1 LRLPALALL
10 LVMGLPSGVF
20 AAPPEP
26 TPTIESIRIAGRVR
40 VAGTRAPVIDA
51 KIMVI
56 EAPDDVRPG
65 AVARTP
71 LDPDSDSIEW
81 IREGRS
87 DEDGRFEI
95 ADVPRGK
102 VRVVV
107 VSPGHERL
115 EVWAEASAD
124 AKELLLFLEP
134 GDEDGFRTEVV
145 SERDIELPRAEHRVE
160 GERARV
166 YPGTAGDPV
175 RAVQNLP
182 GVARAPGGLGL
193 VAIRGGDPRQ
203 TGIYV
208 DGHPVPRAFHVL
220 PLAAVVSPSMV
231 EAVELTPGNYD
242 AAYGGHAGGLLEIHT
257 RPGPLFGEPN
267 RAIHG
272 EAHLDLFDVG
282 GAFRGPVGPG
292 AVAFAFRRSH
302 VGEVLQAADNLIGN
316 TGLLVPNYWDY
327 IARVDLPIRRRHRL
341 TLKAFGAG
349 DSLHDTTEYIPGEP
363 VEIDFSSAFH
373 RFDLGYEFADPRT
386 RAGLSAALLLDDS
399 SVGAEYPSHRNG
411 WTFSLRASTSHRW
424 TRHMTLLAG
433 LDLADVHARRRTEY
447 PDYPDYPDYPE
458 SPEAGD
464 ASEYETHHY
473 RFGTW
478 LGVAFMVSPRPGP
491 LIIRPQVRLNV
502 FGTSS
507 EQRLAV
513 DPRLDLRWHVH
524 RRIELF
530 AALGRYSSP
539 SKVYGGGYG
548 GIERT
553 FTGTAII
560 DVPDWLSAYF
570 DPGDEQEVQNGWLV
584 VQHTHH
590 ASLGAAIA
598 LPWALT
604 LRATTF
610 WRESLAAVRA
620 GPRDWEEPSVDE
632 PLTDT
637 TFRVPPTRAYGLEF
651 LLDRTLGKS
660 IHGLIGYTLLRART
674 KGESW
679 QYSIE
684 ADAEWLPTIFDQR
697 HNLVALAIFELP
709 RNFRLGARF
718 RAVSGNPEERVIG
731 TVVSVDIQ
739 GYRYSPIRGKL
750 GSTYAPPFHQ
760 LDIRI
765 DKTWYAKRFLVVG
778 YVDIQNVYNNLY
790 PEIWVYSRDWTER
803 SSRLGLPIFPSFGLR
818 IEI

>member
-1 LRLPALALL
+1 
-10 LVMGLPSGVF
+10 
-20 AAPPEP
+20 
-26 TPTIESIRIAGRVR
+26 
-40 VAGTRAPVIDA
+40 
-51 KIMVI
+51 
-56 EAPDDVRPG
+56 
-65 AVARTP
+65 
-71 LDPDSDSIEW
+71 
-81 IREGRS
+81 
-87 DEDGRFEI
+87 
-95 ADVPRGK
+95 
-102 VRVVV
+102 VVV
-107 VSPGHERL
+107 VAPGHARL

-124 AKELLLFLEP
+124 AKALLLFLEP
-134 GDEDGFRTEVV
+134 SREGSFRTEVV
-145 SERDIELPRAEHRVE
+145 SERNLELPRHEHRVE

-220 PLAAVVSPSMV
+220 PIAAVVSPSMV
-231 EAVELTPGNYD
+231 DAVELTPGNYD
-242 AAYGGHAGGLLEIHT
+242 AAYGGHAGGMLEIHT
-257 RPGPLFGEPN
+257 RPGPLLGDRD
-267 RAIHG
+267 RAVHG
-272 EAHLDLFDVG
+272 EAHVDLFDVG
-282 GAFRGPVGPG
+282 GGFRGPLGPG

-302 VGEVLQAADNLIGN
+302 VGEVLKAADGLLGN

-349 DSLHDTTEYIPGEP
+349 DSLHDTTEYIPGNP
-363 VEIDFSSAFH
+363 VEIDFQSAFH
-373 RFDLGYEFADPRT
+373 RFDLGYEFVQPRT
-386 RAGLSAALLLDDS
+386 RAGLSAALLVDNS
-399 SVGAEYPSHRNG
+399 SVGADFPSTRNG

-424 TRHMTLLAG
+424 TRHATLLAG
-433 LDLADVHARRRTEY
+433 FDLADVHARRRNEY
-447 PDYPDYPDYPE
+447 D
-458 SPEAGD
+458 AGNF
-464 ASEYETHHY
+464 SEFETHHY

-478 LGVAFMVSPRPGP
+478 LGVAFMASPRPGP
-491 LIIRPQVRLNV
+491 LIIRPQLRLNV

-524 RRIELF
+524 RRVELF
-530 AALGRYSSP
+530 AAVGRYSSP
-539 SKVYGGGYG
+539 SKVYGEGNG
-548 GIERT
+548 GIDRT

-570 DPGDEQEVQNGWLV
+570 DPGDEQEVYKGRLLV
-584 VQHTHH
+584 SHTHH
-590 ASLGAAIA
+590 ASLGTAIA
-598 LPWALT
+598 LPWSLN

-610 WRESLAAVRA
+610 WRESLPASRGA
-620 GPRDWEEPSVDE
+620 PREAI
-632 PLTDT
+632 LDT
-637 TFRVPPTRAYGLEF
+637 GVSRVPPARAYGLEL

-674 KGESW
+674 KGQPW
-679 QYSIE
+679 QYSFE
-684 ADAEWLPTIFDQR
+684 AEAEWGPTIFDQR

-709 RNFRLGARF
+709 RAFRLGARF
-718 RAVSGNPEERVIG
+718 RVVSGNPEERVIG
-731 TVVSVDIQ
+731 TVVTVDIQ
-739 GYRYSPIRGKL
+739 GYQYSPIRGKL

-778 YVDIQNVYNNLY
+778 YVDVQNVYNHLY

-818 IEI
+818 IEV